1 MVTGRKSNAPMHYRP
16 RWTVRWIKSPAA
28 AKPCSTSSAGRGIYL
43 IHHGRPPSRPPSAPA
58 SAGATDGEMQL
69 LPHVDEDA
77 FDVRQMVTAQ
87 QTFLEQ
93 LQPRLAFRAIA

>member
-1 MVTGRKSNAPMHYRP
+1 MVTARKSNAPMHYRL

-28 AKPCSTSSAGRGIYL
+28 TKPCSTSCAGRGSYL

-58 SAGATDGEMQL
+58 SAGATYGEMQL
-69 LPHVDEDA
+69 LPHVDENA
-77 FDVRQMVTAQ
+77 FNVRQMVAAERA
-87 QTFLEQ
+87 FLKQ